1 MNKVALCL
9 PLRADRHV
17 LLGWKQR
24 GFGAGKLVAL
34 GGKLQAGESAAQAAS
49 RELWEEAG
57 LMVDV
62 SDLQPAAQLAFLFPA
77 RPVWDHAAQV
87 FVARCWQG
95 ESKPSEEMAPHWVAW
110 DALPFAAM
118 WDDSRFWLPR
128 VLAGEYVRATY
139 VYGDALTVVAQ
150 HG

>member
-1 MNKVALCL
+1 MNVVALCL
-9 PLRADRHV
+9 PLRADGHV

-34 GGKLQAGESAAQAAS
+34 GGKLQAGESAAQAAC

-57 LMVDV
+57 LLVDAAE
-62 SDLQPAAQLAFLFPA
+62 LQPAAQLTFLFPSLPA
-77 RPVWDHAAQV
+77 WDHAAQV
-87 FVARCWQG
+87 FVAHRWQG
-95 ESKPSEEMAPHWVAW
+95 KSKPSEEVTPRWVAW
-110 DALPFAAM
+110 AALPFAAM

-128 VLAGEYVRATY
+128 VLAGERVRATY

-150 HG
+150 YE